1 MDKGG
6 LQRYVGRDAAA
17 AGGNV
22 IEFETED
29 LGTFGWVRGL
39 VGRSLMLELRK
50 ASGNCLAVG
59 YGWIHEMEYDPS
71 HGIALRLSGGRTI
84 LIRGRNLNDEVRP
97 TVRLFEGLTRHRIS
111 WIREA
116 GQAECLAA
124 PEGAC
129 VVEAIEW

>member
-59 YGWIHEMEYDPS
+59 
-71 HGIALRLSGGRTI
+71 
-84 LIRGRNLNDEVRP
+84 
-97 TVRLFEGLTRHRIS
+97 
-111 WIREA
+111 
-116 GQAECLAA
+116 
-124 PEGAC
+124 
-129 VVEAIEW
+129 